1 MRISDWSS
9 DVCSSDLALTAFAL
23 VAGACSDDGGSDDG
37 DVSAEDTT
45 TTGSSTGATVR
56 VPEDHDTIQEAVD
69 AANPGD
75 LVLIAPGTYEEAV
88 DVTVENLTIR
98 GLDRT
103 EDVLDGG
110 SSEERRVGKECVSTC
125 RSRGSPE

>member
-1 MRISDWSS
+1 MPTNGGHMTRTTRLL
-9 DVCSSDLALTAFAL
+9 VAALTAFAL

-56 VPEDHDTIQEAVD
+56 VPEAHDTIQQAVD

-75 LVLIAPGTYEEAV
+75 LVLIAPGPYEEAV
-88 DVTVENLTIR
+88 DVTVENPPLP
-98 GLDRT
+98 GLQRT
-103 EDVLDGG
+103 EEHGQ
-110 SSEERRVGKECVSTC
+110 E
-125 RSRGSPE
+125 